1 MAGQEQRAH
10 ERAAVA
16 FPVRIR
22 TAAGGEFSGKVENL
36 GALGA
41 LVTTPD
47 LEATIVVGD
56 EVTLLIEVPDR
67 GRVEAAGEVLRLEQ
81 EFTGTDIRRSFAVR
95 FSAEFGTN

>member
-1 MAGQEQRAH
+1 MAAHEQRAH
-10 ERAAVA
+10 QRAAVA
-16 FPVRIR
+16 LPVLIRI
-22 TAAGGEFSGKVENL
+22 ASGSEFSGKVENL

-47 LEATIVVGD
+47 LEVAIVVGD
-56 EVTLLIEVPDR
+56 QVTLVIETPDR

-95 FSAEFGTN
+95 FVEELQT

>member
-10 ERAAVA
+10 QRAAVA
-16 FPVRIR
+16 FPVLIR
-22 TAAGGEFSGKVENL
+22 TAGGTEFTGKVENL

-47 LEATIVVGD
+47 LEVVIVVGD
-56 EVTLLIEVPDR
+56 EVTLVIEVPER
-67 GRVEAAGEVLRLEQ
+67 GPVEAVGEVLRLEQ

-95 FSAEFGTN
+95 FDEEVRA